1 MGDFNAAT
9 SDNAMED
16 FCSLNDYESL
26 ISNQHIT
33 KIMRIQH
40 MPI

>member
-1 MGDFNAAT
+1 MGDFNVAT

-16 FCSLNDYESL
+16 FCSLNDLESL

-40 MPI
+40 MSI